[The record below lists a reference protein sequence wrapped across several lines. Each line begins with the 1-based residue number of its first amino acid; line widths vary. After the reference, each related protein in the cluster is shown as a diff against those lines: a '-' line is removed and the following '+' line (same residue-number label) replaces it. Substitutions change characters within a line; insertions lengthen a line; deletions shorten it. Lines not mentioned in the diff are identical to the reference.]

1 MSQKIKNKKPPQ
13 HIGSYWSIMKTI
25 IKNCGKKLYNKYT
38 TGEFCYDN
46 IQTNYLLCNEKC
58 RIVAIFKDY
67 LVLDDNT
74 EFLRRFYLKD
84 EAKTRLNNIFNFY
97 ETYSKIF
104 PNYMILPESEY
115 LYKNIRK
122 KQKMIDAFNQIK
134 LEEEENR
141 KNLKIGKNKKKELNE
156 NNDVVFDSTIINSI
170 NKYKQLEDKNEDETN
185 NSISI
190 SLMIRKPTT
199 VNIFQT
205 PNSSFV
211 YEDSLAS
218 IALIVNGMNANNVV
232 ETPKRVKTTHAIE
245 NTNNDK
251 NSNGDD
257 EEDHHRIQSALNNN
271 RKFISHKTTVSVPE
285 INNNSIKIINN
296 YHNII
301 IPQGINT
308 VININ
313 TNYYQCGTNGIPE
326 KKEKSN
332 KTVSKPLNTIATS
345 STSNSKLT
353 RKSVSKGFKEN
364 KHFYTKST
372 SKSKQLTYSSR
383 KKENSVSSTAFK
395 SPEKTIDPVLS
406 LSKKKNITTTI
417 ATINHVM
424 PIYKNKNLYKINTLS
439 ALKNKVNPFKT
450 KFEKKKT
457 LMTNENNAGNAS
469 INLRKD
475 FMTSFTTNGNGNAKK
490 EMKISVVPEKEINID
505 RETKNEMKTKYKNF
519 IEKSKIDGIIMRK
532 SYDTNNK
539 MNLHTQPAYKSKGQT
554 NSIEL
559 NSMNN
564 NKTNNNT
571 SLNSHRKVTNLKSP
585 YVKTQLVTSPKIGSI
600 TQIETRI
607 PLTAKIKL
615 NQKSPLH
622 KEMIINNGNKLNP
635 SKIIKSINF
644 KGIDPNTKKMKFV
657 KK

>member
-13 HIGSYWSIMKTI
+13 HINSYWPLMKNL
-25 IKNCGKKLYNKYT
+25 IKKCDSNLYNKYT
-38 TGEFCYDN
+38 TGEFSYDN

-74 EFLRRFYLKD
+74 EFLRRFYQKD
-84 EAKTRLNNIFNFY
+84 ETKTRLNNIFNFY

-115 LYKNIRK
+115 LYRNIRK

-141 KNLKIGKNKKKELNE
+141 KNLKIGKSKKNEFDE
-156 NNDVVFDSTIINSI
+156 NNNIVFDSKIKNSI

-190 SLMIRKPTT
+190 SLMSRRPTT

-218 IALIVNGMNANNVV
+218 IAVIVNGMNTNNVV
-232 ETPKRVKTTHAIE
+232 ETPKRVKTIHAIE
-245 NTNNDK
+245 SNNNDK
-251 NSNGDD
+251 NSIGDD
-257 EEDHHRIQSALNNN
+257 EDSHHRIQSALNNN
-271 RKFISHKTTVSVPE
+271 RKFISHKATVSVPE

-313 TNYYQCGTNGIPE
+313 TNYYQCGSNDIPE
-326 KKEKSN
+326 KKKSSH
-332 KTVSKPLNTIATS
+332 KTISKPLNTIATS
-345 STSNSKLT
+345 SISNPKLT
-353 RKSVSKGFKEN
+353 KKSVSKGFKEN

-383 KKENSVSSTAFK
+383 KKENSISSTAFK

-417 ATINHVM
+417 STINHVM

-450 KFEKKKT
+450 KFEKKKS
-457 LMTNENNAGNAS
+457 LITNESNGGNAS
-469 INLRKD
+469 INIRKD
-475 FMTSFTTNGNGNAKK
+475 FLTSFTSNGNAKK
-490 EMKISVVPEKEINID
+490 EMKISIVPENEININI
-505 RETKNEMKTKYKNF
+505 ETKNEMKTKYKNF

-554 NSIEL
+554 NSIEI
-559 NSMNN
+559 NSVNNN
-564 NKTNNNT
+564 NKINNNT
-571 SLNSHRKVTNLKSP
+571 SLNSHRKITNLKSP
-585 YVKTQLVTSPKIGSI
+585 YVKTQLVTSPKIRSMA
-600 TQIETRI
+600 QIETRI

-615 NQKSPLH
+615 SQKSPLH
-622 KEMIINNGNKLNP
+622 KEMIINNGNKPNP